1 MSEKKESVLHGA
13 KKGLKSRKAA
23 GGEHW
28 LKYGIA
34 FFLVVVLG
42 FGLEYFCNVPVLK
55 RQNRGIREISMDT
68 VIAEGFTRT
77 EEGFLLTED
86 VGKLTIALDGAYVDR
101 FVYSFAYDYL
111 LNLKAYICY
120 YNAYGEA
127 DPGQDLLLEDF
138 NPRCVDSSSL
148 KIGKKTE
155 SIVLSVDRALLE
167 GLEKE
172 DGKEMSPL
180 LFTGFSVEN
189 VPAFNWYRLGFF
201 WVVLGLGAF
210 FWLFRGYLGR
220 HVEAG
225 FLAVCLSVGILMI
238 YAKQL

>member
-1 MSEKKESVLHGA
+1 
-13 KKGLKSRKAA
+13 
-23 GGEHW
+23 
-28 LKYGIA
+28 
-34 FFLVVVLG
+34 
-42 FGLEYFCNVPVLK
+42 
-55 RQNRGIREISMDT
+55 MDT

-148 KIGKKTE
+148 KIGKKP
-155 SIVLSVDRALLE
+155 
-167 GLEKE
+167 
-172 DGKEMSPL
+172 SPL
-180 LFTGFSVEN
+180 CYPLTGRFWRGLKKRTEKRCRRCYL
-189 VPAFNWYRLGFF
+189 PGF
-201 WVVLGLGAF
+201 
-210 FWLFRGYLGR
+210 R
-220 HVEAG
+220 
-225 FLAVCLSVGILMI
+225 
-238 YAKQL
+238 

>member
-101 FVYSFAYDYL
+101 FVYSFAYD
-111 LNLKAYICY
+111 
-120 YNAYGEA
+120 
-127 DPGQDLLLEDF
+127 
-138 NPRCVDSSSL
+138 
-148 KIGKKTE
+148 
-155 SIVLSVDRALLE
+155 
-167 GLEKE
+167 
-172 DGKEMSPL
+172 
-180 LFTGFSVEN
+180 
-189 VPAFNWYRLGFF
+189 
-201 WVVLGLGAF
+201 
-210 FWLFRGYLGR
+210 
-220 HVEAG
+220 
-225 FLAVCLSVGILMI
+225 
-238 YAKQL
+238 